1 MSRFVLCNCPAG
13 FAADPERHAP
23 DCPGRSGA
31 GKPSLLPPGKPFAL
45 IGAGPSR
52 APRPGREYWDRLNSL
67 PRYMFLLRPSGSGV
81 QKLED
86 PTGNWIDAHE
96 AQKVV
101 EAAQDDLNGLRAE
114 LYLAQA
120 REAALTARLEQKI
133 TEIIDE
139 ATKAIDAYR
148 KEAALQERLNIA
160 DQRVDE
166 LEAEVAR
173 SGAAASPA
181 AKAIITERGRQI
193 AIEGHKPDRD
203 DCYSFGE
210 LAMAAAAYAA
220 SAGGGR
226 AVARKLFRWDDIHWK
241 PSTPRRDLVKAGALI
256 LAEIERIDRALL
268 PFPK

>member
-31 GKPSLLPPGKPFAL
+31 GKPSLLPPGKPFTL
-45 IGAGPSR
+45 IGAGPGR
-52 APRPGREYWDRLNSL
+52 TPRPGREYWDRLNSL

-120 REAALTARLEQKI
+120 REAALTTRLEQKI

-139 ATKAIDAYR
+139 ATKAIEAYR

-160 DQRVDE
+160 DQRVEE
-166 LEAEVAR
+166 LQGDAGLLSLLLAGIKEQRLVVYKKEPDAITYLEDR
-173 SGAAASPA
+173 GAIAWALGA
-181 AKAIITERGRQI
+181 DVRQ
-193 AIEGHKPDRD
+193 
-203 DCYSFGE
+203 GE
-210 LAMAAAAYAA
+210 P
-220 SAGGGR
+220 
-226 AVARKLFRWDDIHWK
+226 V
-241 PSTPRRDLVKAGALI
+241 
-256 LAEIERIDRALL
+256 
-268 PFPK
+268 